1 MPGKQR
7 PWAPVLGLACL
18 LLGLVPKG
26 TTAAP
31 QGGKGEPTPSSSAEP
46 PDPTGRLTARP
57 LDAAKLR
64 STVSAL
70 PANAAEADV
79 SRALQTLLPDLL
91 GASVGDAQA
100 VADILKELGKQPQAV
115 AAFAQS
121 YRKLPREA
129 FQERLLT
136 IGMVGELK
144 RAESM
149 PFLREVISAPLPA
162 RDPKAAELLSQ
173 RELEEMIQAK
183 AVQGLAY
190 LATKEADAAVKDVM
204 LKHESAHV
212 QQTAIDAYM
221 FNHKDSPEVAKE
233 LYAILPQDLHPY
245 VERPRFHAGMDP
257 DQFAERVKT
266 WQEKWGSRGLP
277 E

>member
-1 MPGKQR
+1 MPRSKRQF
-7 PWAPVLGLACL
+7 VLGMGLAAF
-18 LLGLVPKG
+18 LLGLWAPAAP
-26 TTAAP
+26 AAP
-31 QGGKGEPTPSSSAEP
+31 QGGGTAEKFSEEP

-91 GASVGDAQA
+91 GASVGDAQT
-100 VADILKELGKQPQAV
+100 VGEILRELGKQPQAV
-115 AAFAQS
+115 SAFVQS

-129 FQERLLT
+129 FQDRLLT

-149 PFLREVISAPLPA
+149 PFLREVTSAPLPA
-162 RDPKAAELLSQ
+162 KDPKAAELLSQ

-204 LKHESAHV
+204 LEHESVHV

-233 LYAILPQDLHPY
+233 LYQLLPAELHPY

-257 DQFAERVKT
+257 KAFAERVNA
-266 WQEKWGSRGLP
+266 WQAKWGAREP
-277 E
+277 PR